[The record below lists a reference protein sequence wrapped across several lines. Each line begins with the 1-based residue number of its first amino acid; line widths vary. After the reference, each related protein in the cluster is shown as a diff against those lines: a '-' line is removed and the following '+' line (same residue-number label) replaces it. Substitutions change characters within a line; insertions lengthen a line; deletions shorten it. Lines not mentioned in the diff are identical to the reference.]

1 MAVSKISSE
10 NFNLFFEIVHFLSNL
25 LTLCVLK
32 IKKIK
37 TSAKFSFIYSL
48 KLYFASS
55 ITFGTFVIN
64 FVHSN

>member
-37 TSAKFSFIYSL
+37 QFSFIYSL
-48 KLYFASS
+48 KLNFASS

-64 FVHSN
+64 FVHFN